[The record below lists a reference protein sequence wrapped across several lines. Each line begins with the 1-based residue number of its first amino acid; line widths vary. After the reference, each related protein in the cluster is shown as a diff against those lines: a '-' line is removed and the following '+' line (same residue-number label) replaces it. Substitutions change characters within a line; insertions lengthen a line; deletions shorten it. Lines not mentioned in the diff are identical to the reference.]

1 MYFCLFSLFF
11 LPYLIDQVHLH
22 PEKKNEFN
30 TGTLEMALFFD
41 NNKCSQTCSILGLNQ
56 KIKIDPEIKKER
68 YIEIKEEEKR
78 FY

>member
-1 MYFCLFSLFF
+1 
-11 LPYLIDQVHLH
+11 
-22 PEKKNEFN
+22 
-30 TGTLEMALFFD
+30 MALFFD
-41 NNKCSQTCSILGLNQ
+41 NHECSQTCSILDLNQ